1 VKTRVSLCFAEGFG
15 TGALVIAI
23 HANSFRT
30 VRGRTLL
37 ACIFDEIAFWRDE
50 TSATPAAYFDKRT
63 YTLTMTG
70 LSELSDASA
79 SIEYFDCY

>member
-1 VKTRVSLCFAEGFG
+1 MLR
-15 TGALVIAI
+15 
-23 HANSFRT
+23 
-30 VRGRTLL
+30 RGLRHERPRHRDPCQLIPHGQRL